1 MLLVVSVFFPTKENN
16 HIWLSVISTYIHN
29 GKNVFKQ
36 KSLCI
41 TIFFISPKW
50 AKKNIRFYFQT
61 FRFILPEGNP
71 IKAASCTE
79 ISGLQTQPF
88 QPNPRFVVRRRHET
102 SPTGGSDLRLITR
115 QRLHNRQ
122 QPRPV
127 PVSSIKSRE
136 TIRESPA
143 GLIFCLLYLMVS
155 PSIQYKV

>member
-1 MLLVVSVFFPTKENN
+1 MVIISSNKN
-16 HIWLSVISTYIHN
+16 HYASQYFSFLPN
-29 GKNVFKQ
+29 GQ
-36 KSLCI
+36 
-41 TIFFISPKW
+41 
-50 AKKNIRFYFQT
+50 KNIPSSFQT
-61 FRFILPEGNP
+61 FHFILPEGNP

-136 TIRESPA
+136 TIPENPA
-143 GLIFCLLYLMVS
+143 GRIRSAQHCENRE
-155 PSIQYKV
+155 